1 MLLFAAHDPGAK
13 NIIRPI
19 FEHALGLGYE
29 AQFVDLATTRRLMDG
44 NQAAGFLESGKPKA
58 TILGCSNNEGEWPLI
73 RACKARGVPTAMMI
87 DIGTLKKL
95 DAMTPEDFPDQFM
108 VTNRGCYKEVTELGA
123 GPGTVVVT
131 GDCRLEALSNSGSP
145 DGGDLVRGHYGLN
158 ADSPVIPFFCSPTI
172 DQSIDAFLS
181 LAALL
186 PAIDLDNPEVI
197 VRPHPR
203 SPQQER
209 LESACRPFPFA
220 HFDGGNAISNPALLS
235 ASLFTLSMGS
245 TVTLESLVLGIPS
258 AFFQV
263 NWEFA
268 DLDAL
273 YRNLDEVVRI
283 RTEEQLCE
291 FVAAGVQNEGPVL
304 TGNVESHRGAI
315 ERTWRVVEELMATKI

>member
-1 MLLFAAHDPGAK
+1 MLLFAAHDRGAK

-131 GDCRLEALSNSGSP
+131 GDCRLEALSNSGRS
-145 DGGDLVRGHYGLN
+145 G
-158 ADSPVIPFFCSPTI
+158 AW
-172 DQSIDAFLS
+172 S
-181 LAALL
+181 L
-186 PAIDLDNPEVI
+186 
-197 VRPHPR
+197 
-203 SPQQER
+203 
-209 LESACRPFPFA
+209 
-220 HFDGGNAISNPALLS
+220 
-235 ASLFTLSMGS
+235 
-245 TVTLESLVLGIPS
+245 
-258 AFFQV
+258 
-263 NWEFA
+263 W
-268 DLDAL
+268 
-273 YRNLDEVVRI
+273 
-283 RTEEQLCE
+283 
-291 FVAAGVQNEGPVL
+291 
-304 TGNVESHRGAI
+304 I
-315 ERTWRVVEELMATKI
+315 ERGFSGDSLLLLADHRPVD